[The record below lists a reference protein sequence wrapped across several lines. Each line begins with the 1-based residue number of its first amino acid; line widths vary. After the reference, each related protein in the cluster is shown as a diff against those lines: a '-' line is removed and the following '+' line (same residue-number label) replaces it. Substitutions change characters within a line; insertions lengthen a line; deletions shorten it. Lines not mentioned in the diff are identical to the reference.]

1 MEVKDS
7 IPVFHVFVMY
17 DNVYSQH
24 VIEMVIRKSNSWS
37 LWCGKKILMEALF
50 QVQVPY
56 YPVKVFNHA
65 GHLHLT

>member
-37 LWCGKKILMEALF
+37 LWCGKKFWWRPCFKFKFPITLWK
-50 QVQVPY
+50 Y
-56 YPVKVFNHA
+56 
-65 GHLHLT
+65 LTMLGTFI